1 MKLAIDKSDSR
12 WIKKSQ
18 KGPCF
23 KMERHPAYYEKH
35 NKTTGGPDMKMLKKL
50 AALILAATMV
60 LVLFTACGGDTPST
74 PEAQAEAQMMST
86 INAKRG
92 SAAQLCNDTE
102 LKQEA
107 EKFLDS
113 AVDINTGAW
122 KIYNAIDVHRDDNGV
137 YTAKVV
143 VKNEYTGKLLEEFFK
158 LVNNKDKDVNI
169 NAVGKWTKVGVA
181 AKTVKGNMYI
191 SIVVQVNPNA

>member
-1 MKLAIDKSDSR
+1 
-12 WIKKSQ
+12 
-18 KGPCF
+18 
-23 KMERHPAYYEKH
+23 
-35 NKTTGGPDMKMLKKL
+35 MKMLKKL
-50 AALILAATMV
+50 AALVLAATMV

-92 SAAQLCNDTE
+92 SAVQLCNDTE

-113 AVDINTGAW
+113 KVNIDTGFWNLKNKIEVD
-122 KIYNAIDVHRDDNGV
+122 RDNNGI
-137 YTAKVV
+137 YTAKFVIA
-143 VKNEYTGKLLEEFFK
+143 NEYTGKLLEEFFK
-158 LVNNKDKDVNI
+158 KVNNENKDVNI

-181 AKTVKGNMYI
+181 AKTIKGNMYI
-191 SIVVQVNPNA
+191 AIVVQVNPNA

>member
-1 MKLAIDKSDSR
+1 
-12 WIKKSQ
+12 
-18 KGPCF
+18 
-23 KMERHPAYYEKH
+23 
-35 NKTTGGPDMKMLKKL
+35 MKMLKKL

-92 SAAQLCNDTE
+92 SAVQLCNDTE

-113 AVDINTGAW
+113 KVNIDTGFW
-122 KIYNAIDVHRDDNGV
+122 NVGSRIEVNRDNGI

-158 LVNNKDKDVNI
+158 LVNNEDKDVNI

-191 SIVVQVNPNA
+191 SVVVQVNPNA

>member
-1 MKLAIDKSDSR
+1 
-12 WIKKSQ
+12 
-18 KGPCF
+18 
-23 KMERHPAYYEKH
+23 
-35 NKTTGGPDMKMLKKL
+35 MKMLKKL

-92 SAAQLCNDTE
+92 SAVQLCNDTE

-113 AVDINTGAW
+113 KVNIDTGFW
-122 KIYNAIDVHRDDNGV
+122 NLGSRIEVNRDNGI
-137 YTAKVV
+137 YTVKFV
-143 VKNEYTGKLLEEFFK
+143 VKNEYTGKLLEEFFNRI
-158 LVNNKDKDVNI
+158 NNENKDVNI
-169 NAVGKWTKVGVA
+169 SAVGKWTKVGVA
-181 AKTVKGNMYI
+181 AKTIKGNMYI

>member
-1 MKLAIDKSDSR
+1 
-12 WIKKSQ
+12 
-18 KGPCF
+18 
-23 KMERHPAYYEKH
+23 
-35 NKTTGGPDMKMLKKL
+35 MKMLKKL
-50 AALILAATMV
+50 AALILAATMA

-86 INAKRG
+86 INAKFG
-92 SAAQLCNDTE
+92 STAQLCNDTE

-122 KIYNAIDVHRDDNGV
+122 KIYNAIDFYRDNGV

-143 VKNEYTGKLLEEFFK
+143 VKNEYNGKLLEEFFNRI
-158 LVNNKDKDVNI
+158 NNENKDVNI
-169 NAVGKWTKVGVA
+169 NAAGKWTKVGVA
-181 AKTVKGNMYI
+181 AKTIKGNMYI
-191 SIVVQVNPNA
+191 SIVVQVNPKA

>member
-1 MKLAIDKSDSR
+1 
-12 WIKKSQ
+12 
-18 KGPCF
+18 
-23 KMERHPAYYEKH
+23 
-35 NKTTGGPDMKMLKKL
+35 MKMLKKL
-50 AALILAATMV
+50 AALVLAATMV
-60 LVLFTACGGDTPST
+60 LVLFTACGGDTTST
-74 PEAQAEAQMMST
+74 PEAQAEAQIMST

-113 AVDINTGAW
+113 KVNIDTGFWNFGNRIEVD
-122 KIYNAIDVHRDDNGV
+122 RDNGI
-137 YTAKVV
+137 YTVKFV
-143 VKNEYTGKLLEEFFK
+143 VKNEYTGKLLEEFFNRI
-158 LVNNKDKDVNI
+158 NNENKDVNI

-181 AKTVKGNMYI
+181 AKTIKGNMYI

>member
-1 MKLAIDKSDSR
+1 
-12 WIKKSQ
+12 
-18 KGPCF
+18 
-23 KMERHPAYYEKH
+23 
-35 NKTTGGPDMKMLKKL
+35 MKMLKKL

-60 LVLFTACGGDTPST
+60 LVLFTACGGDTTPT

-86 INAKRG
+86 INANLG
-92 SAAQLCNDTE
+92 SKVQLCNDTE

-113 AVDINTGAW
+113 KENIDTGFW
-122 KIYNAIDVHRDDNGV
+122 NVGSRIEVNRDNSI

-143 VKNEYTGKLLEEFFK
+143 VKNEYNGKLLEEFFK
-158 LVNNKDKDVNI
+158 RINNDNKDVNI
-169 NAVGKWTKVGVA
+169 NAAGKWTKVGVA
-181 AKTVKGNMYI
+181 AKTIKGNMYI

>member
-1 MKLAIDKSDSR
+1 
-12 WIKKSQ
+12 
-18 KGPCF
+18 
-23 KMERHPAYYEKH
+23 
-35 NKTTGGPDMKMLKKL
+35 MKMLKKL

-60 LVLFTACGGDTPST
+60 LVLFTACGGDTTPT

-86 INAKRG
+86 INANLG
-92 SAAQLCNDTE
+92 SKVQLCNDTE

-113 AVDINTGAW
+113 KVNIDTVFWNVGSRIEVNRDNDI
-122 KIYNAIDVHRDDNGV
+122 

-143 VKNEYTGKLLEEFFK
+143 VKNEYNGKLLEEFFK
-158 LVNNKDKDVNI
+158 RINNDNKDVNI
-169 NAVGKWTKVGVA
+169 NAAGKWTKVGVA
-181 AKTVKGNMYI
+181 AKTIKGNMYI

>member
-1 MKLAIDKSDSR
+1 
-12 WIKKSQ
+12 
-18 KGPCF
+18 
-23 KMERHPAYYEKH
+23 
-35 NKTTGGPDMKMLKKL
+35 MKMLKKL

-113 AVDINTGAW
+113 KVNIDTGFW
-122 KIYNAIDVHRDDNGV
+122 NVGSRIEVNRDNGI

-143 VKNEYTGKLLEEFFK
+143 VKNEYNGKLLEEFFE

-191 SIVVQVNPNA
+191 SVVVQVNPNA